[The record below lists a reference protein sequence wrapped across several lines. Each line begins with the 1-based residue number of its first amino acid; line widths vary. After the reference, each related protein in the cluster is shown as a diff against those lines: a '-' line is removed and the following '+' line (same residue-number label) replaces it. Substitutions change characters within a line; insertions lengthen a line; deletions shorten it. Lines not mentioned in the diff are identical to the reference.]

1 MQNEIHEDGNTSE
14 KSQIANEEL
23 LAQIEQLKSTN
34 ERLLQESNKYKTR
47 KDELNTY
54 KEQLEAYKQKEL
66 EQKGNYQEMLELERT
81 KRMELQQALE
91 AKDKHLMKSNIFN
104 AVSNY
109 AKDAHDVN
117 DLLAQREYSQ
127 MIEIDE
133 TTLEPNMESIHKF
146 VDSLKENK
154 KYLFKGN
161 KVASMA
167 DTKPSVE
174 RPNEKSIAQ
183 MTNAEKQEYLKA
195 QLGSLPLTR

>member
-14 KSQIANEEL
+14 KSQNANDLVTE
-23 LAQIEQLKSTN
+23 IERLKSTN
-34 ERLLQESNKYKTR
+34 ERLLQESSKYKTR
-47 KDELNTY
+47 KEELNTY
-54 KEQLEAYKQKEL
+54 KEQLEEYKRKEL
-66 EQKGNYQEMLELERT
+66 EQKGNFQEMLEMERN
-81 KRMELQQALE
+81 KCMELEQVLE
-91 AKDKHLMKSNIFN
+91 NKNKNLMKSNIFN

-117 DLLAQREYSQ
+117 DLLAQREYSN
-127 MIEIDE
+127 MIEVDE
-133 TTLEPNMESIHKF
+133 ETLEPNMESIHKF

-174 RPNEKSIAQ
+174 RPTDKPISQ
-183 MTNAEKQEYLKA
+183 MTEAEKRDYLKS
-195 QLGSLPLTR
+195 QLGSMQLTR